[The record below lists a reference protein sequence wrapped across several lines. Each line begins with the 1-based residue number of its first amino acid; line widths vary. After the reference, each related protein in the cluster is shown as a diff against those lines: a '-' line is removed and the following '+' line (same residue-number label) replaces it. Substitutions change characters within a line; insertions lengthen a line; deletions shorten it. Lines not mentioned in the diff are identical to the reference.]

1 MDRPV
6 FFGGWQ
12 RKEVVG
18 CSSELGHRVDFQPMV
33 LEFDE
38 TERGEARS
46 EVRGGGGGGEIDE
59 WDHTVIVGAGGPRR
73 RWLRTCRL
81 SWSTPDPRDNSH
93 ACELPTTF
101 GA

>member
-6 FFGGWQ
+6 FVGGWQ

-18 CSSELGHRVDFQPMV
+18 CSSELGHRVGFQPMV

-46 EVRGGGGGGEIDE
+46 EVRGGGGGGEINE
-59 WDHTVIVGAGGPRR
+59 WDHAVIVGSGRSSAAMGAH
-73 RWLRTCRL
+73 L
-81 SWSTPDPRDNSH
+81 SFVAVTARP
-93 ACELPTTF
+93 E
-101 GA
+101 G

>member
-1 MDRPV
+1 MSQGPLSVELTSQGAGTYWYLPPECFKMDK
-6 FFGGWQ
+6 GA
-12 RKEVVG
+12 
-18 CSSELGHRVDFQPMV
+18 HRVSGQV
-33 LEFDE
+33 
-38 TERGEARS
+38 RG
-46 EVRGGGGGGEIDE
+46 GGGGGGEIDE